1 MAASENQSK
10 TGELANDDLD
20 TRRGGLEVAR
30 SSEVESKTT
39 PNLRKETRTDN
50 GKTFERDFTLKLFP
64 GDVLTDELKERQ
76 NIQVRM
82 DAEARGL
89 IPTGPVKLAKVH
101 DADEYGN
108 VRLVYSV
115 PVRLNG
121 DGGTPPEALVS
132 VSEQPHDTPADIPE
146 GTGDDYVERRGSRR
160 DVEVAV

>member
-1 MAASENQSK
+1 MATSENQKK

-30 SSEVESKTT
+30 SSEIESKTT

-50 GKTFERDFTLKLFP
+50 GKTFERDFTLRLIP
-64 GDVLTDELKERQ
+64 GVDELTEELKDRQ
-76 NIQVRM
+76 HVQVRM

-89 IPTGPVKLAKVH
+89 IPTGPVKLAKQH
-101 DADEYGN
+101 DADQYGN

-121 DGGTPPEALVS
+121 DGGTPVEGLVS
-132 VSEQPHDTPADIPE
+132 VSEQPSDTPADIPE
-146 GTGDDYVERRGSRR
+146 GTGDEYQPRVGARRVVEG
-160 DVEVAV
+160 